1 MLMKSDSTN
10 LADKLP
16 EGGGFWENQ
25 PRITTWATVGLMV
38 VVLLWMKRVVWC
50 SCGSLAPWSSDT
62 VSLHNSQHLFD
73 PYSLSHGLH
82 GMMFLA
88 LLQPFARR
96 IPMPW
101 QLYLVVA
108 GEVLWEIIENT
119 PYIIGRYRTATVSL
133 GYTGDSI
140 VNSLGDVLCCY
151 WGAQAAR
158 KLGWAWGILLFV
170 AVELLLLLWIKDC
183 LILNMVMLLNPI
195 EAIKQWQLGG

>member
-1 MLMKSDSTN
+1 
-10 LADKLP
+10 
-16 EGGGFWENQ
+16 
-25 PRITTWATVGLMV
+25 MV

-62 VSLHNSQHLFD
+62 VSRHNSQHLFD

-96 IPMPW
+96 IPMSW

-119 PYIIGRYRTATVSL
+119 PYTIERYRTATVSL

-151 WGAQAAR
+151 LGALAAR

-170 AVELLLLLWIKDC
+170 AVELLLLIWIKDC
-183 LILNMVMLLNPI
+183 LILNMVMLLHPI
-195 EAIKQWQLGG
+195 EAIKRWQLGG